1 MYSRRSKL
9 TLIPHISRLHS
20 AICPSRPSCFSFS
33 SSFFSRAA
41 LRVTSAKPWNCEKAS
56 AHLLY
61 ITCSWVTAS
70 QYLTGQQDF
79 KNPKAS
85 FLSWISNKSIHISKV
100 STPEV
105 NHGQICQKLTVVFK
119 YSIKYGICS
128 TMSWCKLYD
137 FQDQMQQT
145 TSMPFL
151 KMIVWKQGWAWLAT
165 GGQATK
171 ESKPVHYCSPCS
183 CIWLAHAWAY
193 AWVIMQED
201 ESLMPQSMTRSR

>member
-1 MYSRRSKL
+1 M
-9 TLIPHISRLHS
+9 THIITS
-20 AICPSRPSCFSFS
+20 ASCSSYFLVTTKKWNKSSSILRNHLSVEEANWHWYPTYLPSHIQQTSPVRPSCFSFS

-79 KNPKAS
+79 KNPKVS
-85 FLSWISNKSIHISKV
+85 FLSWISNKSIHISEV

-105 NHGQICQKLTVVFK
+105 NHGQIFQKLTVVFK
-119 YSIKYGICS
+119 YSINYGICL

-137 FQDQMQQT
+137 FQDQMQRT
-145 TSMPFL
+145 TSMPF
-151 KMIVWKQGWAWLAT
+151 
-165 GGQATK
+165 
-171 ESKPVHYCSPCS
+171 
-183 CIWLAHAWAY
+183 
-193 AWVIMQED
+193 
-201 ESLMPQSMTRSR
+201 

>member
-1 MYSRRSKL
+1 MEQVKFNTLQSSECRRSKL
-9 TLIPHISRLHS
+9 TLIPHIS
-20 AICPSRPSCFSFS
+20 PSHIQQTSPARPSCFSFS

-79 KNPKAS
+79 KNPKES

-105 NHGQICQKLTVVFK
+105 NHGQIFQKLTVVFK

-137 FQDQMQQT
+137 FQDRMQQT
-145 TSMPFL
+145 TSMPYL
-151 KMIVWKQGWAWLAT
+151 KNDRVKTGMGLARDWWASNQRIKT
-165 GGQATK
+165 
-171 ESKPVHYCSPCS
+171 S
-183 CIWLAHAWAY
+183 
-193 AWVIMQED
+193 
-201 ESLMPQSMTRSR
+201 SLLFPL